1 MIHKYTKYW
10 RFNSKEKSYY
20 KSLKHNL
27 NNIVKDEISLIQIC
41 QDLNITHNFR
51 KVINKNENEYFEC
64 IEPKISYYSFLS
76 WITIIPKLLKG
87 FSHFIIKRNWKKLYA
102 KLGIKNYH
110 NSNHITITSRIRN
123 FWLALKF
130 FINLSN
136 RKDLLDHHYKR
147 IKCGDLIYDSYLRFA
162 KKPTLNIK
170 NFTLLLFIYDCYN
183 QIDFFQSFVKSKKI
197 NKYFSSYSTYISHG
211 VPVRVLLNHGVRV
224 FIIGYSTFD
233 NFKIKELNQNDYS
246 QVSPHWRYKKIFKT
260 LKSKKIL
267 IDLGLKKIEN
277 RLNGLEKLDYM
288 DSDQYDPNKK
298 KNLDSKFDG
307 IVFIGDFTDVQHIYR
322 SLVYDDL
329 YLWFIDTVRIVRK
342 YNLNVG
348 FKPHPNNKPESKI
361 IINNL
366 KNKYP
371 EISWIDPKVSNT
383 SIFESGIKFGI
394 SAYGTVL
401 TELAYNNIVPICC
414 GDNPCSDFDF
424 IFEAKNKFD
433 YQNII
438 KNALKLKLPSDT
450 KKQLGEFIYMD
461 KIYFSKMR

>member
-1 MIHKYTKYW
+1 M
-10 RFNSKEKSYY
+10 
-20 KSLKHNL
+20 LNL
-27 NNIVKDEISLIQIC
+27 
-41 QDLNITHNFR
+41 
-51 KVINKNENEYFEC
+51 
-64 IEPKISYYSFLS
+64 
-76 WITIIPKLLKG
+76 
-87 FSHFIIKRNWKKLYA
+87 
-102 KLGIKNYH
+102 
-110 NSNHITITSRIRN
+110 
-123 FWLALKF
+123 
-130 FINLSN
+130 
-136 RKDLLDHHYKR
+136 
-147 IKCGDLIYDSYLRFA
+147 
-162 KKPTLNIK
+162 
-170 NFTLLLFIYDCYN
+170 
-183 QIDFFQSFVKSKKI
+183 KKI

-260 LKSKKIL
+260 LKNKKIL

-307 IVFIGDFTDVQHIYR
+307 IVFIGDFTDAQHIYR

-438 KNALKLKLPSDT
+438 KNALKLNLPSDT